1 MSSGSRSRTGCYTC
15 RIRKKKCDE
24 QYPCCGSCQIRKL
37 QCYGYDAPPPDWMH
51 GKRGWK
57 EIMATEE
64 ARQLRSIAEVQ
75 YKARRRNG
83 QNRLEEEAGGA
94 SNCQQPG
101 ELTIRSKQPPA
112 VESIW
117 WDSGFCS
124 SLPIHKPPHEDAR
137 LLKLFLDFIFPI
149 QFGFYPMSTTMDH
162 SWLMSG
168 LCSNKARYH
177 AALSVSACFD
187 ASLREPEKVDGI
199 GLSLEVTER
208 QANALCDLRT
218 IIAHFNQ
225 QRRTPRDM
233 VKIGMQI
240 LEVMHQLL
248 SLEIF
253 SMLEGTWELHH
264 QATRTLLNTLHT
276 YSAPELRDQEEVAFH
291 SSPLEMALKDFSS
304 PDTQRTLEFHVTCV
318 VWVDII
324 ANATFGSPSH
334 IPRHFDYIPYLHA
347 NGLKTQDIMGC
358 HSSVMANIAEITCL
372 ADWKTSQLQTKSLH
386 TEELSRHAISIA
398 TRLVDQ
404 AQELEQQSVLDMTK
418 LEAESRLVTLQFA
431 CAAQVYL
438 HVVVFGADTT
448 DPELVLLVNRS
459 LQMLEALPNGLM
471 IRVNWAFTI
480 LGCMASKTLYDR
492 FRGLITRIA
501 AQKLPLGMTWKGLI
515 VMEECW
521 RLRQSQPDLEAD
533 CDWKRAMNRLGT
545 RILLV

>member
-1 MSSGSRSRTGCYTC
+1 
-15 RIRKKKCDE
+15 
-24 QYPCCGSCQIRKL
+24 
-37 QCYGYDAPPPDWMH
+37 MH

-57 EIMATEE
+57 EIVLTEE

-94 SNCQQPG
+94 PNCQQSG
-101 ELTIRSKQPPA
+101 ELTIRVNQPPA
-112 VESIW
+112 PESIW
-117 WDSGFCS
+117 WDGGFCT
-124 SLPIHKPPHEDAR
+124 SLPTHKPPHADAP
-137 LLKLFLDFIFPI
+137 LLMLFLDFIFPI
-149 QFGFYPMSTTMDH
+149 QFGFYPMSTAMDH
-162 SWLMSG
+162 SWLISG

-187 ASLREPEKVDGI
+187 ASLREPEKTDGI

-208 QANALCDLRT
+208 QTIASCGLQT

-225 QRRTPRDM
+225 QRRAPRDM
-233 VKIGMQI
+233 VRIGMQI

-276 YSAPELRDQEEVAFH
+276 YSTTESCDQEEAALH

-318 VWVDII
+318 TWVDII

-334 IPRHFDYIPYLHA
+334 IPRHFDYIPHLHA

-358 HSSVMANIAEITCL
+358 HSSVMANIAEITRL
-372 ADWKTSQLQTKSLH
+372 ADWKTSQLQAKSLD
-386 TEELSRHAISIA
+386 TKELSGRAISLA
-398 TRLVDQ
+398 ACLVDKV
-404 AQELEQQSVLDMTK
+404 QELKQQSVLDMTK

-438 HVVVFGADTT
+438 HVVVFGADTA
-448 DPELVLLVNRS
+448 DPELVFHVNRS
-459 LQMLEALPNGLM
+459 LQRLEALPNGLV

-480 LGCMASKTLYDR
+480 LGCMAGKTLYDR
-492 FRGLITRIA
+492 FRGLIARIA
-501 AQKLPLGMTWKGLI
+501 AQKQPLGMTWKGLI

-521 RLRQSQPDLEAD
+521 RLRQSQPELEAD
-533 CDWKRAMNRLGT
+533 CDWKRATKILGI

>member
-1 MSSGSRSRTGCYTC
+1 
-15 RIRKKKCDE
+15 
-24 QYPCCGSCQIRKL
+24 
-37 QCYGYDAPPPDWMH
+37 MH
-51 GKRGWK
+51 GKRSWK
-57 EIMATEE
+57 EIMVTEE
-64 ARQLRSIAEVQ
+64 ARQLRTIAEVQ
-75 YKARRRNG
+75 YKTRRRNG
-83 QNRLEEEAGGA
+83 QNRLEEKAGGA
-94 SNCQQPG
+94 PNCQQSG
-101 ELTIRSKQPPA
+101 ELTVRGKWPPA
-112 VESIW
+112 PESIW
-117 WDSGFCS
+117 WDGGFCT

-137 LLKLFLDFIFPI
+137 LLMLFLDFIFPI
-149 QFGFYPMSTTMDH
+149 QFGFYPMSTAMDH
-162 SWLMSG
+162 SWLISG

-187 ASLREPEKVDGI
+187 ASLREPEKIDGL
-199 GLSLEVTER
+199 GLSLEVAER
-208 QANALCDLRT
+208 QAIASCGLQT
-218 IIAHFNQ
+218 IITNFNQ
-225 QRRTPRDM
+225 QRHAPRDG
-233 VKIGMQI
+233 VRIGIQI

-276 YSAPELRDQEEVAFH
+276 YSTPKSCGQEEAALH

-318 VWVDII
+318 IWVDII

-372 ADWKTSQLQTKSLH
+372 ADWKTSQLQTKSLD
-386 TEELSRHAISIA
+386 TKELSGRAISMA
-398 TRLVDQ
+398 ARLVDQ
-404 AQELEQQSVLDMTK
+404 VQELEQQSVLDMTK
-418 LEAESRLVTLQFA
+418 LETESRLVTLQFA

-438 HVVVFGADTT
+438 HVVVSGADTA
-448 DPELVLLVNRS
+448 DPELVLHVNRS
-459 LQMLEALPNGLM
+459 LQMLEALPNWLV

-480 LGCMASKTLYDR
+480 LGCMAGKTLYDR

-501 AQKLPLGMTWKGLI
+501 AQKQPLGMTWKGLI

-521 RLRQSQPDLEAD
+521 RLRQSQPELEAD
-533 CDWKRAMNRLGT
+533 CDWKRATKSLGT